1 MTASSPFVQQLRA
14 SRPAIVFPSVGT
26 GAGKVID
33 FRVEASDIW
42 DAVRVSSAASAK
54 VIDVKR
60 VVALSFFPNDHV
72 GDFVLK
78 LRGWEILDE
87 NASLADA
94 GIGDG
99 SIVLIAYRR
108 RRAVR

>member
-1 MTASSPFVQQLRA
+1 VTAPFVQQLRA
-14 SRPAIVFPSVGT
+14 SRPPIVMPAAGMSGEAIN
-26 GAGKVID
+26 
-33 FRVEASDIW
+33 FRIEASDIW
-42 DAVRVSSAASAK
+42 DTVRVSAAASAK
-54 VIDVKR
+54 VFEVKR
-60 VVALSFFPNDHV
+60 AVAQSFFPNDHV

-87 NASLADA
+87 TASLSDA
-94 GIGDG
+94 GIGNG